1 MRKKPFMY
9 ICLIL
14 GILIVLTW
22 ILIGR
27 RTLLIHDY
35 QQQAQSY
42 QQRTSSLS
50 ANIASEKLAV
60 KKLANAKSLN
70 KDSRQWIEAEDKAT
84 QTSGNL
90 FSILLTFNSSKQY
103 SQRKTLAKKYLDDA
117 SLKNPQLFGS
127 DDDGSGGHYIDLSGL
142 SAKYD
147 TSTISAG
154 SISENKMPVVIKAS
168 LTSNNGV
175 SEDLYTADYDYAND
189 KFLNLVK
196 LTNLTQTTS
205 SGSSR

>member
-9 ICLIL
+9 ICIIL
-14 GILIVLTW
+14 GILNVLTG

-27 RTLLIHDY
+27 REMLIHNY
-35 QQQAQSY
+35 QQQSQTY
-42 QQRTSSLS
+42 QQRISSLN
-50 ANIASEKLAV
+50 ANIVSEKLAV
-60 KKLANAKSLN
+60 EKIANAKSLN
-70 KDSRQWIEAEDKAT
+70 RNSRQWTEAEDKAT

-90 FSILLTFNSSKQY
+90 FNILLTFSSSKQY
-103 SQRKTLAKKYLDDA
+103 SQRKTLAKKYLDDT

-142 SAKYD
+142 SAQYD
-147 TSTISAG
+147 TSTLSAG
-154 SISENKMPVVIKAS
+154 AISDNKMPVVIKAS
-168 LTSNNGV
+168 LKSNNGV

-196 LTNLTQTTS
+196 LTNLAQTTTS
-205 SGSSR
+205 SSEQ